1 MKKKEITSA
10 IIDKVKETY
19 KVEKSIRKT
28 QEALKDMYDLTFHNI
43 RDIISWELE
52 KYQDKK
58 EKHKEELKKLNDEIQ
73 EEKKKYDVSDKHYIF
88 YITKEDNFGNKVT
101 KPYPIS
107 IETVDNIFKDFSKHW
122 NNLTGQAILN
132 KYGLKPELWH
142 TLKGRLWLYKDS
154 NVVSPITLQ
163 RLSPEEADKKIENVI
178 DETIQDKYKKSFVDK
193 YDRQKKAMYNKM
205 STLLSSQEAYME
217 GLKQYIQEYEV
228 RQLDFKVDKL
238 DNNDE
243 IMVLFSDL
251 HIGKMETNKVLE
263 RLRKM
268 WIDIIKRKERKI
280 NLVCLGD
287 LFETIVQDGMHPN
300 QKNTMDY
307 HDSYEIVML
316 VVETLEQLII
326 KLIKQ
331 GKEISFTGLAGN
343 HDRMTMDKKLDQ
355 NKLAWLLTYEIIH
368 RGLKEMDVKFNILRE
383 KWNKLDIMDWN
394 IILHHGDDRATSKNT
409 SQILWELWDKN
420 KHNLII
426 FGDKHHLEAKDVADN
441 ATKIIVP
448 AMAGANTYDKNLLLS
463 SYAGYVMIEKDE
475 DGTPIQLIRRFNF

>member
-1 MKKKEITSA
+1 MKKKEITPE

-19 KVEKSIRKT
+19 KVEKSMRKT
-28 QEALKDMYDLTFHNI
+28 RDKLKNLYNLTFHNV
-43 RDIISWELE
+43 RDIINWEFDRQKRKIQKQKEELE
-52 KYQDKK
+52 K
-58 EKHKEELKKLNDEIQ
+58 LNNEIP
-73 EEKKKYDVSDKHYIF
+73 EEKKKYEVSDEHYIF
-88 YITKEDNFGNKVT
+88 YITKEDEYWNKKT

-122 NNLTGQAILN
+122 NNLTSQQILN
-132 KYGLKPELWH
+132 KYKIKPELWH
-142 TLKGRLWLYKDS
+142 ALKNRLRLYKDS
-154 NVVSPITLQ
+154 NVLSPITLQ
-163 RLSPEEADKKIENVI
+163 RLNSEEAEKKIEETI
-178 DETIQDKYKKSFVDK
+178 DEAIQDKYKESFIK
-193 YDRQKKAMYNKM
+193 AHERKKKAMYNKM
-205 STLLSSQEAYME
+205 SRLLSSQEAFME
-217 GLKQYIQEYEV
+217 GLREY
-228 RQLDFKVDKL
+228 LKDYKPKKIDFTPEKIN
-238 DNNDE
+238 NNDE

-251 HIGKMETNKVLE
+251 HIWKMETDKVFQ
-263 RLRKM
+263 RLKRM
-268 WIDIIKRKERKI
+268 WKDLIKRPERKV
-280 NLVCLGD
+280 NLICLGD

-307 HDSYEIVML
+307 RDSYEIVML
-316 VVETLEQLII
+316 VVDTLEQLIL
-326 KLIKQ
+326 KLLQQ

-343 HDRMTMDKKLDQ
+343 HDRMTANKDLDQ